1 MWSLAQRKKGRRGS
15 NHPLVEPDPTG
26 LPAGSA
32 LIILEQGPNAGS
44 RFLLD
49 QPASV
54 GRHPRSDIFLDDVTV
69 SRRHV
74 ELRWEKDDFHDHVA
88 RPQRRQLCKRR
99 DRRQQ
104 SPQEEAVAIP
114 APILAPLRRWM
125 RVRGRVSMIRSKR
138 RLTTRAELPA
148 GRSPGGDDQRRD
160 RRRGRASRRA
170 AAARPVPRRSAA
182 ATEQHGQRGAS
193 RQDQHLRRLVSVCL
207 RRVPT
212 LAYDGPTPPA
222 NGQPV
227 TVTVADGSCAQ
238 VPLSGNFHSV
248 GNPLLRCG
256 AVASERPGVLLVKRA
271 SIEVTAGVELQAAVP
286 RGCK

>member
-1 MWSLAQRKKGRRGS
+1 VWSLAQRKKGRRGS

-160 RRRGRASRRA
+160 RRRGRASPDGQPLLGLYRGV
-170 AAARPVPRRSAA
+170 PLPRRSSTDSGVLPDKISIFGGWSAFVF
-182 ATEQHGQRGAS
+182 GAS
-193 RQDQHLRRLVSVCL
+193 RPWRMTARRRQRTGNLSRLLLPTVLV
-207 RRVPT
+207 RR
-212 LAYDGPTPPA
+212 
-222 NGQPV
+222 
-227 TVTVADGSCAQ
+227 
-238 VPLSGNFHSV
+238 FHSV
-248 GNPLLRCG
+248 GTSTQWETLSLG
-256 AVASERPGVLLVKRA
+256 AARSPASA
-271 SIEVTAGVELQAAVP
+271 QACCWSSAP
-286 RGCK
+286 R